1 PLLDPLATNGS
12 NETDGNPFAQPVWR
26 VALWAIAYSLIVVV
40 SVIGNVTI
48 IWIILAHRR
57 MRTVTNYFIVNLA
70 FSDVSMAVFN
80 TVFNFI
86 YAIHND
92 WYFGT
97 GYCKFQ
103 NFFPITAIF
112 ASIYSM
118 TAIAVDRYIAI
129 IHPLRPRLSA
139 KTTKIVIG
147 LIWTVAFGLALPQC
161 FYSTL
166 FYHHPRTI
174 CMVNWPGDGEHHLVY
189 QLAVILLIYVLPLL
203 VMMVTY
209 SVIGITLWGGA
220 IPGDSSRSYQNQL
233 RAKRKIIKQWKVAIL
248 CCAISC
254 LPVSVPVLAQ
264 APPLFKKKI
273 YWQNKINSLY
283 ACYKNLLHSV
293 RLKYNDPP
301 TTILVSRFR
310 SGFRCAFR
318 WCPFIRATED
328 DELELTLTR
337 SFQMT
342 RSYRMSAAT
351 TEVCSDH
358 TKVFE
363 STFQGI
369 ILV

>member
-1 PLLDPLATNGS
+1 MSSTPFPEPKTDFPLLDPLATNGS

-233 RAKRKIIKQWKVAIL
+233 RAKRKVRNKL
-248 CCAISC
+248 
-254 LPVSVPVLAQ
+254 VLGESA
-264 APPLFKKKI
+264 
-273 YWQNKINSLY
+273 
-283 ACYKNLLHSV
+283 LLE
-293 RLKYNDPP
+293 RKM
-301 TTILVSRFR
+301 FR

-351 TEVCSDH
+351 
-358 TKVFE
+358 
-363 STFQGI
+363 
-369 ILV
+369 